1 MEVSLMRKV
10 LFAGIG
16 VAAAAVLQAGQAMA
30 CGGLV
35 APDGDVRL
43 AKATTFV
50 AWSGGV
56 EHYIT
61 SFAYTGAVVDVG
73 WIVPLPAVPTSITEA
88 GAWTL
93 QRLER
98 EFAPPVDFAESGG
111 VVDAAAAAPAVVIE
125 QVQVEALDVTVLKGS
140 GQAVIDWCIH
150 NGFLVSPEI
159 QNHLLRYASTSP
171 VFMAAKYN
179 TSIALQ
185 RHQQAGDGVPL
196 LITMRTPQLWVPLE
210 ILASDGAPVNAD
222 LFLLTGRP
230 LRTQSGHLAVSDATN
245 GDSVDGTA
253 GFTIAGAEPMN
264 ASLHHDLSTDRN
276 MSWVPAKGYVTY
288 LTLNAPGADVTYDLG
303 VDRNNVIRLAS
314 FGTPV
319 SRLAGANA
327 AIPVAPDPSALL
339 LPILL
344 IAGTLLLVAPLSIGA
359 WRHAGAGSPE
369 GDASE

>member
-1 MEVSLMRKV
+1 VEVSVMRKF
-10 LFAGIG
+10 LFAGMG
-16 VAAAAVLQAGQAMA
+16 VAAAVVLQAGQALA

-50 AWSGGV
+50 AWSGGI
-56 EHYIT
+56 EHYVT

-98 EFAPPVDFAESGG
+98 EFAPPVEFATTDSLAEAG
-111 VVDAAAAAPAVVIE
+111 AAAPAVVIE

-150 NGFLVSPEI
+150 NGFLVSAEI

-179 TSIALQ
+179 TSVALQ

-210 ILASDGAPVNAD
+210 ILANAGSPVNAD
-222 LFLLTGRP
+222 LFLLTDQP
-230 LRTQSGHLAVSDATN
+230 LHTQSGQLVVSDATN
-245 GDSVDGTA
+245 GAGVGGAT

-264 ASLHHDLSTDRN
+264 ASLHRDLSSDRN
-276 MSWVPAKGYVTY
+276 MSWVPATGYVTY

-303 VDRNNVIRLAS
+303 VDANNVIRLAS

-319 SRLAGANA
+319 SRLTGANA
-327 AIPVAPDPSALL
+327 AIPVPPDPSALL
-339 LPILL
+339 FPILL
-344 IAGTLLLVAPLSIGA
+344 IAGTMVLVVPLSISA
-359 WRHAGAGSPE
+359 WRRAGEA
-369 GDASE
+369 